1 MIITSCFI
9 SERLAA
15 CADLMVQRRQAFFDD
30 PDDIETNHKFRV
42 SIRTTRSLLS
52 FIEPWVSRKQA
63 KAIQAN
69 LKRVVKETSRLREL
83 DVFMSLAESLD
94 PAAPELVAFCAA
106 EAGQERER
114 VLETLSEERMIDRLD
129 TAVEELHK
137 LSWKASIRDT
147 GLDPAYVRMRY
158 DKLVESLNADLDA
171 LDITDYELMHS
182 IRKRTKQARYVA
194 EQFSDII
201 GKDVVKIAKDMKARQ
216 DDLGALCDAKVNRE
230 LVGSYLVREDVSET
244 LAREIVRLI

>member
-94 PAAPELVAFCAA
+94 PDYITKWTESLMAESKL
-106 EAGQERER
+106 EAG
-114 VLETLSEERMIDRLD
+114 
-129 TAVEELHK
+129 
-137 LSWKASIRDT
+137 
-147 GLDPAYVRMRY
+147 
-158 DKLVESLNADLDA
+158 
-171 LDITDYELMHS
+171 
-182 IRKRTKQARYVA
+182 
-194 EQFSDII
+194 
-201 GKDVVKIAKDMKARQ
+201 KI
-216 DDLGALCDAKVNRE
+216 E
-230 LVGSYLVREDVSET
+230 EDV
-244 LAREIVRLI
+244 